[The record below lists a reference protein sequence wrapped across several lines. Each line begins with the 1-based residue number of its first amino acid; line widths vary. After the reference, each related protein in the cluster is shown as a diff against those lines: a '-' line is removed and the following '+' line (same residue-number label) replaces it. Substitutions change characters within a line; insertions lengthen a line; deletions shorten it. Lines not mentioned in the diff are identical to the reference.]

1 MTYFQLVLPVV
12 LLELLLD
19 GRSVFL
25 LHDNNVE
32 QGIAGK
38 EHQFYL
44 SVGNNIY
51 GHNENSTANNNND
64 HFSDTQ
70 SLSE

>member
-1 MTYFQLVLPVV
+1 M
-12 LLELLLD
+12 
-19 GRSVFL
+19 FL

-44 SVGNNIY
+44 SVGNDIY